1 MAVLSSHM
9 PLSAAQALC
18 QAGGKPYRGAP
29 DGQGTGALQPSQTS
43 FCQSGVFTPPVPS
56 HLGVLPARALPSLAA
71 QCKLLQHM
79 GTVAGQPCTAPLAMV
94 CLVPYTEQGCGVQA
108 GFLLCANMGPVHA
121 RDGGAGLCML
131 TKGSLS
137 CSEKLFG
144 CPALFQPWEKQC
156 CC

>member
-1 MAVLSSHM
+1 MLSSHM

-18 QAGGKPYRGAP
+18 QAGGKPSRGPP

-56 HLGVLPARALPSLAA
+56 HLGVLPARVLPSLAA

-79 GTVAGQPCTAPLAMV
+79 GTVAGQPCTASLAMV

-108 GFLLCANMGPVHA
+108 GFLLLCKHGTSPCQGWGCRTVHVN
-121 RDGGAGLCML
+121 
-131 TKGSLS
+131 KGIIEL
-137 CSEKLFG
+137 L
-144 CPALFQPWEKQC
+144 
-156 CC
+156 